1 MTENQRTTYE
11 EMLLEDPQGLR
22 QEELII
28 EVTEAL
34 ARALRDAGLTQ
45 SDLALK
51 LGKTKGFVSQ
61 ILGGGRNL
69 TLRTLADVAGALDCR
84 VEVDLKPQRAHC
96 DVVYIHNWNRR
107 RVPSAEAPASFSQPT
122 TEWDDL
128 EALAG

>member
-1 MTENQRTTYE
+1 MPENERSTYE

-34 ARALRDAGLTQ
+34 ARALRDTGITQ
-45 SDLALK
+45 TELAAK
-51 LGKTKGFVSQ
+51 LGKSKGFVSQ

-69 TLRTLADVAGALDCR
+69 TLRTLADVAGALDC
-84 VEVDLKPQRAHC
+84 EVRLDLEPQRHC
-96 DVVYIHNWNRR
+96 EVVYIHNWNQRHA
-107 RVPSAEAPASFSQPT
+107 PSGEALASSFLLPT